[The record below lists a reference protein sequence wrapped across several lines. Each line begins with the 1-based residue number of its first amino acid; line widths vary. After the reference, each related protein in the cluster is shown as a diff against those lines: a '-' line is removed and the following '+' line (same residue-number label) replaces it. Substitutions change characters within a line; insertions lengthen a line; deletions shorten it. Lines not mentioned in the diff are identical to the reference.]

1 MEVNV
6 ENLKKLIEENFEN
19 NKTKFAE
26 TIGISREYV
35 SKLLNGKED
44 KASAKLC
51 NSIILY
57 CESNNLDYKKYIFF
71 KS

>member
-6 ENLKKLIEENFEN
+6 ENLKKLIEEKFQN

-26 TIGISREYV
+26 TLGISREYI

-44 KASAKLC
+44 RNSAKIC
-51 NSIILY
+51 NAIILY
-57 CESNNLDYKKYIFF
+57 CESNNLDYKKYIFLQ
-71 KS
+71 